1 MKSKVCYILSYRAPN
16 YVRTTSLINALS
28 RLKNI
33 ELFQARNKSKG
44 LIRYFETFFNFL
56 KIRFKVNPD
65 IYIIGFRGHEIYWLY
80 RIFGLRKKFVFDAMM
95 SPYDSL
101 VNEKKTLQ
109 KNSLL
114 AKIIYFLERSILRNA
129 EYVLTDTN
137 LHASFFAKTFGIDK
151 KKIKVIPVG
160 TDEGM
165 FDMEKTKEIN
175 LGEEFTLF
183 FYGTFLPLHG
193 IDVILKAAKLL
204 EKYPI
209 KFIIAGG
216 RGNKKALKEFRDEVE
231 NLSLK
236 NVEYF
241 EWIEFD
247 KLPQYIKSADLCL
260 GGAFGG
266 TPQARRV
273 ITGKTCQFLQMGRP
287 TVIGKIDE
295 EVGFMDKKNCLLVEQ
310 GDAQDLA
317 DSILWAYENREKLD
331 NIGKQGRELFKE
343 RFTHDRL
350 KDKFDFLNKT

>member
-1 MKSKVCYILSYRAPN
+1 MKSKICYILSYRAPN
-16 YVRTTSLINALS
+16 YVRTTSLVNALS
-28 RLKNI
+28 LLKNI

-56 KIRFKVNPD
+56 KIRFKENPD
-65 IYIIGFRGHEIYWLY
+65 IYIVGFRGHEIYWLY
-80 RIFGLRKKFVFDAMM
+80 RIFGLKKTFIFDAMM

-114 AKIIYFLERSILRNA
+114 AKIIYFLERSILKNA

-137 LHASFFAKTFGIDK
+137 LHASFFAKTFGVDR

-193 IDVILKAAKLL
+193 IGVILKAAKLL

-216 RGNKKALKEFRDEVE
+216 RGNEKALKEFRDEVE

-273 ITGKTCQFLQMGRP
+273 VTGKHINFYRWVDPL
-287 TVIGKIDE
+287 
-295 EVGFMDKKNCLLVEQ
+295 LLV
-310 GDAQDLA
+310 
-317 DSILWAYENREKLD
+317 
-331 NIGKQGRELFKE
+331 
-343 RFTHDRL
+343 RL
-350 KDKFDFLNKT
+350 MKM